1 MKKEGIDKMYD
12 SHIMNQIIDSKD
24 FTTGGGSASAM
35 AGAMAAG
42 LVAMVARLSMNKEYD
57 LSDDKYEEIVQEADI
72 IEQELLLG
80 AKQDAQAYMLIKKAY
95 MLPKDTEDE
104 KEMRRKAIQNAGIEA
119 ASVPMENAIRCKKI
133 YKLCFVLKGKSNP
146 NASSD
151 LLAAEGLSKVGVE
164 GCVLNIEANLSL
176 IKDENIRTEFKRQA
190 DELRGI

>member
-1 MKKEGIDKMYD
+1 MKKEGIYIMYD
-12 SHIMNQIIDSKD
+12 SHIMDQIIDSKD

-42 LVAMVARLSMNKEYD
+42 LVAMVARLSMNKQYGLCDE
-57 LSDDKYEEIVQEADI
+57 KYEEIAQEADI
-72 IEQELLLG
+72 IAQDLLLG

-104 KEMRRKAIQNAGIEA
+104 KKIRRQIIQNAGIEA
-119 ASVPMENAIRCKKI
+119 ASVPMGNAIKCKKI
-133 YKLCFVLKGKSNP
+133 YKFCCMLKGKSNP

-151 LLAAEGLSKVGVE
+151 LLGAEGLSKAGVE

-176 IKDENIRTEFKRQA
+176 IKDENIRMEFKRQA